1 MLRRTL
7 QKKVNAESVETLAI
21 AQKARKNTVKF
32 TLRLPRHRAARS
44 ACARRNAQAIHQ
56 MTGPA
61 MINATL
67 TPSDG
72 HDVR

>member
-1 MLRRTL
+1 L

-32 TLRLPRHRAARS
+32 TLRLPRHGAARS
-44 ACARRNAQAIHQ
+44 ACARRNAQAIHSDDRAGDDQ
-56 MTGPA
+56 RH
-61 MINATL
+61 TL